1 MWKLCRSASVNLIA
15 SKAALTEYLD
25 QQRHYRGPFGD
36 AEGELER
43 LGLPSSLSRKTVDT
57 MPSR

>member
-1 MWKLCRSASVNLIA
+1 MNLIA